1 MNTVMEVDGSDGC
14 TVLMHLMSL
23 NCTFKNDEE
32 LNFMLYAF
40 YHTKKVKMRKGKKK
54 NYVILGCS
62 PVAS

>member
-1 MNTVMEVDGSDGC
+1 MKTVMEVDGSDGC

-54 NYVILGCS
+54 TMLY
-62 PVAS
+62 